1 MNDFKLNG
9 QTKFIPEWI
18 INKSLDSNQIY
29 AIRAEG
35 ESADLIRET
44 EKAVLVSWWTEF
56 GTVQMWCPKSVLTDE
71 DEEQEKAE
79 AYWTN
84 FENKMNKYE
93 HLVEVAKEL
102 NCGVRKNM
110 KVVTIVDKV
119 KEAGKFDAI
128 ADLVRIGKSGYY
140 CLA

>member
-9 QTKFIPEWI
+9 QTKFIPQWI
-18 INKSLDSNQIY
+18 INENLTSNQIY

-35 ESADLIRET
+35 ESADLVRET

-56 GTVQMWCPKSVLTDE
+56 GKVQMWCPMSVLTDE
-71 DEEQEKAE
+71 DEEQKKAE

-84 FENKMNKYE
+84 FEDRMNKYE
-93 HLVEVAKEL
+93 HLVEVAKTL
-102 NCGVRKNM
+102 DCGVRKNM
-110 KVVTIVDKV
+110 KVITIVDKV
-119 KEAGKFDAI
+119 REAGKFDAI
-128 ADLVRIGKSGYY
+128 ANLVKVGKSGYY